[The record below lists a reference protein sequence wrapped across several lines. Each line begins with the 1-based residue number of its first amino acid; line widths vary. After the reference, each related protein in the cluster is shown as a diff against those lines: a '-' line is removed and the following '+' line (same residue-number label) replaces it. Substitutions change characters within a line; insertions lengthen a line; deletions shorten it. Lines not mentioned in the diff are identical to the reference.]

1 MKEDETIRLWSWS
14 AMWSDLNAACDM
26 AGLAHSTGALRR
38 GRKITSAED
47 LLRTVLLWAVGG
59 KSLNQTL
66 LTRAE
71 LGGAT
76 MSKQSLQERLAGCG
90 RWLEAIVA
98 ALLGGARQEAGSAA
112 GPPVTIVDATCL
124 SRPGATGTDVR
135 LHVLYDLASC
145 RLVDVQVTD
154 ARGGERLD
162 RFPLQPGEIRL
173 ADAGH
178 ASPAGLRH
186 VLASHGHLLMRV
198 GWNSLAWRDGAG
210 EALDLVAALSA
221 TLDASFEHELWVAD
235 GQRRDAEPIKVR
247 VVARRRPPEAAEK
260 SRRRL
265 RQDAKRK
272 GRTPDWRS
280 LQACDWQILLT
291 TLPADQWPLERLF
304 ALYPLRWQIELAFKR
319 MKSIGGIADI
329 ALRNA
334 EVLRSWVAAHLIAA
348 LLQDRAIQEDWGDS
362 FPSAPTRPSHL
373 AVESRSLA
381 ARAFPRRAAL
391 AR

>member
-1 MKEDETIRLWSWS
+1 MKEDESIRLWSWS
-14 AMWSDLNAACDM
+14 SIWSDLVAACDVS
-26 AGLAHSTGALRR
+26 GLARSTGALRR
-38 GRKITSAED
+38 GRKIADPED

-71 LGGAT
+71 LGGAA

-90 RWLEAIVA
+90 QWLEAIVA
-98 ALLGGARQEAGSAA
+98 ALLGGERQEAGPAA

-124 SRPGATGTDVR
+124 SRPGAQGTDVR
-135 LHVLYDLASC
+135 LHVLYDLTGC

-162 RFPLQPGEIRL
+162 RFALQPGEIRL

-186 VLASHGHLLMRV
+186 VVTSGGHLLMRV
-198 GWNSLAWRDGAG
+198 GWNSLAWRDGEGKAF
-210 EALDLVAALSA
+210 DLVAALAA
-221 TLDASFEHELWVAD
+221 TLEASFECELWVAD
-235 GQRRDAEPIKVR
+235 GQRRNAEPIKVR
-247 VVARRRPPEAAEK
+247 LVAHRRPPQAAEK

-265 RQDAKRK
+265 RQEAKRK
-272 GRTPDWRS
+272 GRTPDRRS

-291 TLPADQWPLERLF
+291 TLPVDQWPPERLF
-304 ALYPLRWQIELAFKR
+304 AFYPLRWQIELAFKR

-329 ALRNA
+329 ALRNVH
-334 EVLRSWVAAHLIAA
+334 VLRSWVAAHLIAA
-348 LLQDRAIQEDWGDS
+348 LLQDRAIQKEWRDS
-362 FPSAPTRPSHL
+362 FPSAPTRPDPL
-373 AVESRSLA
+373 PVEPRSLA
-381 ARAFPRRAAL
+381 A
-391 AR
+391 